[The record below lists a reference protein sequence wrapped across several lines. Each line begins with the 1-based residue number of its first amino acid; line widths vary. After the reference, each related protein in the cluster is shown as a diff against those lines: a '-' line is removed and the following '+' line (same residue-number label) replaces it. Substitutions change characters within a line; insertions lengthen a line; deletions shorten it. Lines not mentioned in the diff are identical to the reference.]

1 MLRRSVTTTVALAV
15 LAIGIG
21 AVARGQV
28 LIGVFFVGIG
38 LLRAV
43 TILSRGGSRK
53 PQPSIRLNID
63 DSPPASRPPRGGSLG
78 GLRGKY

>member
-1 MLRRSVTTTVALAV
+1 MLRRSVTAIVALAV

-21 AVARGQV
+21 AVARGKV

-43 TILSRGGSRK
+43 TFLWRGGSRK
-53 PQPSIRLNID
+53 PQSSIRLNIE
-63 DSPPASRPPRGGSLG
+63 DSPPVPRPPRGGSSG
-78 GLRGKY
+78 GSRGQY